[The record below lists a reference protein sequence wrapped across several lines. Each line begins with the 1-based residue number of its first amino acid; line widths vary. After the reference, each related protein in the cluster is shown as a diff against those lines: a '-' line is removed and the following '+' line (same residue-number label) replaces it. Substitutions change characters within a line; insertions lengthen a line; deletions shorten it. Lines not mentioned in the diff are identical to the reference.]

1 MSGFRKGTSNNCKLN
16 KRCSEKGVYNSL
28 NNEAIY
34 DIINKIKAEK
44 NVRYQ
49 RWGIKKSKLMSMTS
63 PVLLKLSAAKAC

>member
-28 NNEAIY
+28 NNRAIY

-49 RWGIKKSKLMSMTS
+49 RWGIKKKQIDVDDIAGSVEADRS
-63 PVLLKLSAAKAC
+63 